1 MKDHLEF
8 NLYQQVLD
16 ILPTPV
22 LIKDHSLRYV
32 FINTA
37 FEQLFQVERE
47 NIIGHLD
54 SEVFKDRQV
63 SQCNGGDLR
72 VLATGDIDEA
82 YESVFNREGEQRE
95 VITRKNRLV
104 LTTGEVFLV
113 GTIHDITEVSQINQ
127 KLLASQTKLKYQSQ
141 QLEIMAATD
150 PLTGCD
156 NRRCL
161 ETKLPSL
168 FAQANNNGGLLALD
182 IDHFKRI
189 NDSFG
194 HQMGDVVLKTFTDII
209 RAQISEKIPFIRMGG
224 EEFLLAY
231 PGATYEELSHLANT
245 IRERVASYDQW
256 PVNAPLSITVSIGL
270 SHSTHQEN
278 WHLESLIHQ
287 ADEALYQAK
296 DQGRNRVIT
305 AHTAGQ

>member
-1 MKDHLEF
+1 MKDHIEF

-47 NIIGHLD
+47 NINGHLD

-104 LTTGEVFLV
+104 LNTGEVFLV

-127 KLLASQTKLKYQSQ
+127 KLLASQVTLKSQSQ
-141 QLEIMAATD
+141 QLEIMATTD

-156 NRRCL
+156 NRRSL

-168 FAQANNNGGLLALD
+168 FANAHYQGGLLELD
-182 IDHFKRI
+182 IDHFKRV
-189 NDSFG
+189 NDTFG
-194 HQMGDVVLKTFTDII
+194 HQVGDQVLKTFADIV
-209 RAQISEKIPFIRMGG
+209 RSQIAEEIIFIRMGG
-224 EEFLLAY
+224 EEFLLAC
-231 PGATYEELSHLANT
+231 PGAPYEELSHLANT
-245 IRERVASYDQW
+245 IREHVASYDKW

-287 ADEALYQAK
+287 ADNALYQAK
-296 DQGRNRVIT
+296 EQGRNRVIT
-305 AHTAGQ
+305 AHEVGH